1 MKKVLFVIR
10 ALSGDGAERALS
22 NIIMSLPENY
32 EIELLLNDG
41 SLAVF
46 PYKGTLR
53 TLGIPQCQGIRKN
66 LHALFY
72 RTKVLRRLKKENHYD
87 AVISFLDSANISNVL
102 SGNRHCKTIVS
113 VRVSMISK
121 QSKLLYRAGAL
132 FLMNFVYNRAD
143 KIVAVSKEIEE
154 ELKRAFHL
162 KDSLITSVVNG
173 YQVGNIIE
181 QSKQMPMELSES
193 PEVPWKTKGDAKW
206 VITVGRLNK
215 QKGQW
220 HLIRAFSEVVKHE
233 PAAKLLIIGK
243 GELHDSLQKLI
254 RVYGLED
261 SVFLTGYC
269 SNPYWFDAQADVF
282 VLPSMYEGYPNVLA
296 EAICCGVPCV
306 AADFH
311 SGARELLAPGMDVF
325 GPRVEKAMEV
335 EYGIL
340 TPLCS
345 GKQYK
350 DTTQLEEAEHQMADA
365 ILSVLQDEAL
375 RNRCMEK
382 AKKRRDDLHID
393 RVIGEWEKL
402 I

>member
-1 MKKVLFVIR
+1 
-10 ALSGDGAERALS
+10 
-22 NIIMSLPENY
+22 
-32 EIELLLNDG
+32 
-41 SLAVF
+41 
-46 PYKGTLR
+46 
-53 TLGIPQCQGIRKN
+53 
-66 LHALFY
+66 
-72 RTKVLRRLKKENHYD
+72 
-87 AVISFLDSANISNVL
+87 
-102 SGNRHCKTIVS
+102 
-113 VRVSMISK
+113 
-121 QSKLLYRAGAL
+121 
-132 FLMNFVYNRAD
+132 
-143 KIVAVSKEIEE
+143 
-154 ELKRAFHL
+154 
-162 KDSLITSVVNG
+162 
-173 YQVGNIIE
+173 
-181 QSKQMPMELSES
+181 MPMELSES

-382 AKKRRDDLHID
+382 AKKRRDDLHMD